1 MNNEDFI
8 HNLIKEEKEFF
19 INLISK
25 YYYFNLQNLQKV
37 KEKVNWKFISNN
49 QNILWSLEFVKE
61 YEDKLYFDLLDWT
74 NHEDSERPGLS
85 SNPKIS
91 IEIIE
96 KYKNEL
102 NWEMLSSN
110 FNFSNLD
117 IDEVLERESFLWN
130 WNDLYYNLT
139 LPSWNE
145 TFIEKHKNKLDWKVW
160 KKLSRY
166 FNFSNLDYNRI
177 LENNFFLWDWYYLS
191 NNDTLPWNE
200 NFIERYKS
208 KLNWKEL
215 CSNSKVNWTESF
227 IKKHNNKLDWI
238 NLSFNSRLPW
248 SKSFLIK
255 YEKQIN
261 INNLSRNEG
270 FSWSEELIEEYK
282 DTINWDY
289 LSKNTGVQW
298 SSNLIERFGYKNID
312 IFDLTEPQVF
322 YSYQLSQN
330 KSLPWQD
337 ITFFMKFILFYISD
351 CDYTGLINNQGII
364 WDEVKIEIC
373 KMKWKDFSLEK
384 NNHKKTLTN
393 LPFYMKDKEENED
406 IIWELINPFVEDN
419 NLEEILK

>member
-1 MNNEDFI
+1 MNNEDFLD
-8 HNLIKEEKEFF
+8 NLIKEEKEFF

-61 YEDKLYFDLLDWT
+61 YEDKLYFDLLDWS
-74 NHEDSERPGLS
+74 NHQDSERPGLS

-96 KYKNEL
+96 KYKNQL

-117 IDEVLERESFLWN
+117 IDEVLERESFLW
-130 WNDLYYNLT
+130 
-139 LPSWNE
+139 
-145 TFIEKHKNKLDWKVW
+145 
-160 KKLSRY
+160 
-166 FNFSNLDYNRI
+166 
-177 LENNFFLWDWYYLS
+177 DWYYLS

-200 NFIERYKS
+200 NFIEKYKS
-208 KLNWKEL
+208 KLNWTEL

-261 INNLSRNEG
+261 INNLSHNQG

-282 DTINWDY
+282 DIINWYY

-298 SSNLIERFGYKNID
+298 SSNLIERFGCKNID

-351 CDYTGLINNQGII
+351 CDYSGLINNQGII

-373 KMKWKDFSLEK
+373 KMKWKGFSLEK

-393 LPFYMKDKEENED
+393 LPFYLKDKEGNED
-406 IIWELINPFVEDN
+406 IIWELINPFIEDN
-419 NLEEILK
+419 DLEEILK